1 MNLYSETS
9 MKAFQ
14 VSIPPCRCCVFQLGI
29 LYQAHSSRVLFD
41 YSAVHTV
48 SVPVACVSPLYK
60 TMFLHAEKEEK
71 HCVYKH
77 AFLCVWLLQITVQ
90 ICRISPLQPRDSACS
105 HPNTNSTICSSCP
118 VVQLKRQRKQNGWFF
133 FYLNVNFIIN
143 VYLFSYSLKYRILWG
158 V

>member
-14 VSIPPCRCCVFQLGI
+14 VSIPPCRRCVFQLGI
-29 LYQAHSSRVLFD
+29 LYQAHGSRVLFD

-48 SVPVACVSPLYK
+48 SVPVACVPLCVSPLYK

-77 AFLCVWLLQITVQ
+77 AFFFVAPPDYCTDLQ
-90 ICRISPLQPRDSACS
+90 D
-105 HPNTNSTICSSCP
+105 
-118 VVQLKRQRKQNGWFF
+118 
-133 FYLNVNFIIN
+133 
-143 VYLFSYSLKYRILWG
+143 FSIAAP
-158 V
+158 

>member
-14 VSIPPCRCCVFQLGI
+14 VSILPCRCCVFQLGI

-90 ICRISPLQPRDSACS
+90 ICRISPLQPCDSACS

-118 VVQLKRQRKQNGWFF
+118 VVQPKRQRKQNGWFF